1 MGKIF
6 VVLKRPGQAPES
18 VYIENELE
26 EFQKLVGGVYRDAHA
41 RHRSGDNFQRGGAA
55 SGAASQLQPLR
66 AGSGRKRCFCPGQGR
81 RVRISSV
88 HRLSVP
94 AVPGFEEVTT

>member
-41 RHRSGDNFQRGGAA
+41 RHQSGDHIQRGGAA
-55 SGAASQLQPLR
+55 AWSAAQLQPMR
-66 AGSGRKRCFCPGQGR
+66 AGSGRQRGICTCQGR
-81 RVRISSV
+81 RVRVSSV
-88 HRLSVP
+88 YRLSVP
-94 AVPGFEEVTT
+94 VVPGLEEVTP